1 MRPEDEEKTAFKTHN
16 GHFEFR
22 VMSFGLTGAP
32 ATFQN
37 TMNTILAPLLRKGV
51 LVFLDD
57 ILVYS
62 RTMEEHVDL
71 LRRVFSLLDQHQL
84 KVKRSKCTFA
94 QRQLGYLGHVIS
106 AEGVATDP
114 KNIAAVQK
122 WQPPVKEV
130 RGFLGLAGYYRK
142 FMKNFGQISKPLT
155 DLLKKDSVFKCTAET
170 ESAFRQ
176 LQQALVTAPVLAIPD
191 FAKPFVVET
200 DASNGGIGAVL
211 SQDGHPIAYLSRALG
226 PKNLGLSAYEK
237 EFLAILLAVD
247 HWRQYLQV
255 HEFTIQSDHR
265 SLASLDEQRLH
276 TPWQRKALTKLLGL
290 RYRIIYRPG
299 KENGAADALSRQDE
313 PGELFAM
320 TSCVPAWLTQV
331 RQSYQDDVAVQQLL

>member
-1 MRPEDEEKTAFKTHN
+1 
-16 GHFEFR
+16 
-22 VMSFGLTGAP
+22 V
-32 ATFQN
+32 
-37 TMNTILAPLLRKGV
+37 
-51 LVFLDD
+51 
-57 ILVYS
+57 
-62 RTMEEHVDL
+62 
-71 LRRVFSLLDQHQL
+71 
-84 KVKRSKCTFA
+84 
-94 QRQLGYLGHVIS
+94 
-106 AEGVATDP
+106 
-114 KNIAAVQK
+114 
-122 WQPPVKEV
+122 
-130 RGFLGLAGYYRK
+130 
-142 FMKNFGQISKPLT
+142 KNFGQISKPLT
-155 DLLKKDSVFKCTAET
+155 DLLKKDSVFKWTAET

-276 TPWQRKALTKLLGL
+276 TP
-290 RYRIIYRPG
+290 
-299 KENGAADALSRQDE
+299 
-313 PGELFAM
+313 
-320 TSCVPAWLTQV
+320 
-331 RQSYQDDVAVQQLL
+331 